1 MPKLLM
7 AATVALTLK
16 SFLLPH
22 AKYMRDQ
29 GWTVD
34 GMASGIGADVACKEA
49 FDSCFDIPWSRN
61 PFDIRKMAC
70 AYKRVLEV
78 VSSGRYDVVHLH
90 TPVAAAVGRLALRK
104 IRRSGRVKI
113 VYTAHGFHFY
123 KGAPLLNW
131 LLYYP
136 IERFLSRYTDV
147 LITINKEDYLRAK
160 TFYAAKVV
168 YVPGVGI
175 DIDKIRAVT
184 VDRTK
189 KREKLSIPKKVF
201 LLISVGELNK
211 NKNHELVI
219 KALSQI
225 KCGEDI
231 FYIIVGEGPLKKY
244 LAGLIA
250 KLGMNSKIRLLGYRA
265 DVIELLKASDCFV
278 FPSLREGLPVSLME
292 AMASDLPVVC
302 SNIRGNIDLVDD
314 GVNGYIFQ
322 NANIESLLDS
332 LDKAIRTGNKL
343 VENLTEIAEPFCQS
357 SVQAQM
363 KEIYLDVFIGKHG
376 VLSL

>member
-104 IRRSGRVKI
+104 IRRSGRVKV

-136 IERFLSRYTDV
+136 MERFLSRYTDV
-147 LITINKEDYLRAK
+147 LITVNKEDYHRAL
-160 TFYAAKVV
+160 TFNAAEVA
-168 YVPGVGI
+168 YIPGIGVDFGKFRNCGADTTAKRRELGI
-175 DIDKIRAVT
+175 PEDAW
-184 VDRTK
+184 
-189 KREKLSIPKKVF
+189 
-201 LLISVGELNK
+201 LLLSVGELNK
-211 NKNHELVI
+211 NKNHIAVLR
-219 KALSQI
+219 ALSI
-225 KCGEDI
+225 MRNPAI
-231 FYIIVGEGPLKKY
+231 HYMIAGEGPLHEYLPKK
-244 LAGLIA
+244 A
-250 KLGMNSKIRLLGYRA
+250 KELDIEGGVHLLGYRE
-265 DVIELLKASDCFV
+265 DTPELYKVADCFV
-278 FPSLREGLPVSLME
+278 FPSLREGLPVALME
-292 AMASDLPVVC
+292 AAVSGLPIIC
-302 SNIRGNIDLVDD
+302 SKIRGNTDIAEKYGGSRLFAVR
-314 GVNGYIFQ
+314 GVP
-322 NANIESLLDS
+322 SLLEILQMEYDKKNKANTAS
-332 LDKAIRTGNKL
+332 LPEEIFSQKAVIEAVAPYYIRLRAKRVKNVAYT
-343 VENLTEIAEPFCQS
+343 
-357 SVQAQM
+357 
-363 KEIYLDVFIGKHG
+363 
-376 VLSL
+376 

>member
-29 GWTVD
+29 GWAVD

-175 DIDKIRAVT
+175 DIDKFKNCNVDKNYIRDELGIAKE
-184 VDRTK
+184 K
-189 KREKLSIPKKVF
+189 KI
-201 LLISVGELNK
+201 LLSVGELIK
-211 NKNHELVI
+211 RKNHEAVI
-219 KALSQI
+219 RALAKMSDQNI
-225 KCGEDI
+225 A
-231 FYIIVGEGPLKKY
+231 YIICGKGPLYSYLKK
-244 LAGLIA
+244 LAQDLKIA
-250 KLGMNSKIRLLGYRA
+250 DRVFFLGFRTDIVKIC
-265 DVIELLKASDCFV
+265 KSSDIFV
-278 FPSLREGLPVSLME
+278 FPSFQEGLPVALME

-302 SNIRGNIDLVDD
+302 SNIRGNTDLVDD

-322 NANIESLLDS
+322 NASIESLLDS
-332 LDKAIRTGNKL
+332 LDKAIRIGSKL
-343 VENLTEIAEPFCQS
+343 AENFTEIAEPFCQS